1 MTVAD
6 IEALVERAWWA
17 RTERFADSSDML
29 LLNAKSR
36 AARAP
41 RVLGPARRHAR
52 VPQPRRPLAFA
63 DCEHLEPLA
72 LGRRSG
78 RRPSALTRGRRTPA
92 SAGGS
97 NRPTSP
103 T

>member
-41 RVLGPARRHAR
+41 RVL
-52 VPQPRRPLAFA
+52 
-63 DCEHLEPLA
+63 
-72 LGRRSG
+72 
-78 RRPSALTRGRRTPA
+78 
-92 SAGGS
+92 
-97 NRPTSP
+97 
-103 T
+103 